1 MRAGPGRTPAR
12 RGGRR
17 DGAGHG
23 APALPR
29 PARAVQDSRHQE
41 AGDAPSGAPGKPGAP
56 GPAGVGDRRPAG
68 TGPGLGGAPNFLG
81 VRGGLEWGSVALT
94 FEFLCLCAPRAGE
107 WRLFSFG
114 SPAAGLWARVIR
126 AGGLRVSRAPASY
139 CGSVAGRVHRASPR
153 VASCAWDKGC
163 QGPSAGGR
171 EWGGPGLASA
181 ASDALVPAWV

>member
-12 RGGRR
+12 RGGLR

-56 GPAGVGDRRPAG
+56 GSAGVGDRRPAG

-81 VRGGLEWGSVALT
+81 VRGGPEWGSVALT

-114 SPAAGLWARVIR
+114 SPAAGLWARVS
-126 AGGLRVSRAPASY
+126 GLGV
-139 CGSVAGRVHRASPR
+139 
-153 VASCAWDKGC
+153 
-163 QGPSAGGR
+163 
-171 EWGGPGLASA
+171 
-181 ASDALVPAWV
+181 